1 MVDNMNFK
9 GGFNDLSKILDRLK
23 NLQNPDTGAFR
34 SEDKINHS
42 TPQEGVFSTIEG
54 IIPFLLFPYDD
65 VYPDVILKG
74 INYLIEVTEENN
86 GKINPIPEYP
96 NYDERFGSVDGA
108 TYTLYVF
115 TLARHFIKKQLNC
128 DGTLQN
134 IEKQILLLLQYIEQN
149 QNDDDGWGI
158 VKYNHLK
165 SRTYST
171 SLVVFAL
178 NNCEKKDF
186 DNAKVDGKDLLQN
199 GVQFL
204 LEKNMKIEDGEMKWY
219 FSEPLDDDSETI
231 KNKKKQCN
239 TNITAVVIFS
249 LSHVLHTKWS
259 DWRDGEWD
267 TKIKT
272 AVSSGANYII
282 KTLFDDSSNPTFG
295 DVIELVS
302 YPSSEKKSAGITTH
316 KYHHTYQMV
325 LPSFVLAPGI
335 SIYCNECDY
344 LKNHILKTV
353 SEKLGDDGLY
363 SIETNLKTYELADS
377 AFALTYYYC
386 LILGIE
392 GCINNILKKGELFEC
407 LIRDDGNVG
416 FCYNWNLYKSKLVSA
431 HNEEIEALKASHN
444 KEIEALK
451 TVYNTIN
458 KYRQKGI
465 NFFKTWKLNK
475 QRIYGLI
482 VTIVLTYIISI
493 IIIYQFKKEIEL
505 NLLNLNFYFDN
516 FNVFITTFFV
526 IGLAIQIF
534 FIPREQ
540 IVNE

>member
-9 GGFNDLSKILDRLK
+9 GGFNDLSKILDRLE

-54 IIPFLLFPYDD
+54 IVPFLLFPYDE

-74 INYLIEVTEENN
+74 INYLIKVTDESD

-96 NYDERFGSVDGA
+96 NYDESFGSVDGA
-108 TYTLYVF
+108 AYTLYVF
-115 TLARHFIKKQLNC
+115 TLARHFIKKQSN
-128 DGTLQN
+128 DDKIRQS
-134 IEKQILLLLQYIEQN
+134 IEKQISLLLQYIKQN
-149 QNDDDGWGI
+149 QNDDNGWGI
-158 VKYNHLK
+158 VKYSNLK

-178 NNCEKKDF
+178 NNCEEKDF
-186 DNAKVDGKDLLQN
+186 DNAKVNGKDLLQN

-204 LEKNMKIEDGEMKWY
+204 LEKNIKIEDGEMKWY
-219 FSEPLDDDSETI
+219 FSEPCDDDFEDI
-231 KNKKKQCN
+231 KNTKKQYN

-267 TKIKT
+267 DKIEK
-272 AVSSGANYII
+272 AVSFGANYII
-282 KTLFDDSSNPTFG
+282 KTLFDDSSNPTFE
-295 DVIELVS
+295 DVIEPVS
-302 YPSSEKKSAGITTH
+302 YPFSEKKSAATVIRTH
-316 KYHHTYQMV
+316 EYHHTYQMI

-335 SIYCNECDY
+335 SIYSNECGNI
-344 LKNHILKTV
+344 KKHIFKTV
-353 SEKLGDDGLY
+353 SDRLDDDGSY
-363 SIETNLKTYELADS
+363 SIKTNLKTYELADS

-386 LILGIE
+386 LNLGIE

-431 HNEEIEALKASHN
+431 HNEEMEALEDSHDQKIKALKTIHSDEIEALKAEHN
-444 KEIEALK
+444 PIKKI
-451 TVYNTIN
+451 YNLLYTYRN
-458 KYRQKGI
+458 KIPGNISYKNI
-465 NFFKTWKLNK
+465 
-475 QRIYGLI
+475 LI
-482 VTIVLTYIISI
+482 TFIISYTVSI
-493 IIIYQFKKEIEL
+493 LALAIKKEISL
-505 NLLNLNFYFDN
+505 SQLTKLVQIDFYTS
-516 FNVFITTFFV
+516 VESILKCR
-526 IGLAIQIF
+526 IK
-534 FIPREQ
+534 PR
-540 IVNE
+540 